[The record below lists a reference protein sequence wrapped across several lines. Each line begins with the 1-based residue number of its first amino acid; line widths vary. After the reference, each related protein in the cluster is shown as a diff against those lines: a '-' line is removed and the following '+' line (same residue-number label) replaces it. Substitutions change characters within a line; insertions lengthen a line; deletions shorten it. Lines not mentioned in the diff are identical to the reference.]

1 MYMYIIGTTAKL
13 TRDTGGVC
21 HREPSLPGEWYV
33 VPAFRF
39 FVEYRRLK
47 PPSRID
53 CQKRTVEKRERTRKR
68 EERMRKREHDRNVTA
83 RAFSDLAE
91 RERECGREES
101 FAPFGSIDPH
111 IIHRPTDRREY
122 NIY

>member
-1 MYMYIIGTTAKL
+1 MVRRPRFPILRG
-13 TRDTGGVC
+13 
-21 HREPSLPGEWYV
+21 
-33 VPAFRF
+33 VPASEATFSD
-39 FVEYRRLK
+39 RLPK
-47 PPSRID
+47 
-53 CQKRTVEKRERTRKR
+53 THGGEKREDEK
-68 EERMRKREHDRNVTA
+68 ERGEDEKEKIKGVLTA